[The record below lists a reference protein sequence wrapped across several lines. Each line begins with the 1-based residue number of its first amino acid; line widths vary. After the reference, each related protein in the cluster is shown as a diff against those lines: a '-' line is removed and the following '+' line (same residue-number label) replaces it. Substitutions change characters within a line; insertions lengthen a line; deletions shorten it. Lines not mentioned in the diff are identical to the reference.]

1 VTAARRTYAAGVD
14 TMSAAEAAALTER
27 IGDRAERLWALLME
41 ANSREAWE
49 TLGHPSWEAYV
60 AGEFDVARS
69 PGFRLLE
76 RARVLPDDEEEPELA
91 LSESQAKTLVDQI
104 VLSLEALAMGI
115 DMVDVSSLAPD
126 AHAAGVI
133 TDAVES
139 LVRLRDALQARTP
152 PQA

>member
-1 VTAARRTYAAGVD
+1 
-14 TMSAAEAAALTER
+14 MSAADAGALTER
-27 IGDRAERLWALLME
+27 IADGAERLWALLVE
-41 ANSREAWE
+41 AHAGEAWE
-49 TLGHPSWEAYV
+49 ALGHPSWEAYV

-69 PGFRLLE
+69 PAFRLLE
-76 RARVLPDDEEEPELA
+76 RARVLPDDEEESELA

-115 DMVDVSSLAPD
+115 DMVDVSSLPPD

-139 LVRLRDALQARTP
+139 LVRLRDALGATTP
-152 PQA
+152 PRA